1 MAIETINIKGKEF
14 TLQEL
19 QVLDKAGVLNIGQKN
34 DPASTTLTASPLHGP
49 FQGNANQFGI
59 FSDGT
64 VRPGRFSALARPDML
79 LGNLQLS
86 KSEYTNDNLETMTGQ
101 LADAGTNAAGFCGNP
116 PSPNLLKTCRQTYAW
131 GDYYIK
137 TDLTAAALTGQR
149 RNYADVPAEILNMGP
164 RPNSFFPDVMY
175 RLDDTRSEL
184 RHQLFRLGVSMERQ
198 TEQVAISGT
207 AGTQNN
213 TYLGW
218 FTQFRGL
225 DGQVSTGKTD
235 SVTGAVCPA
244 LDSTVISFNA
254 NVDGV
259 IGDGSS
265 RTLMEVVTDLV
276 QGKWI
281 TANRLGFSQQSV
293 TWAFIMRYEAFSAIV
308 AQWACDYNTYRCS
321 GAQYGEVN
329 QSAMDVNQLRLQM
342 QNGQYL
348 LVNGVQVPIIFSE
361 GIPQDTLG
369 NNYYKSDVFFGA
381 FDWAG
386 MPLARMEYFPM
397 DNQYTTEY
405 FNAFG
410 VTKVDTLNNGMF
422 IHGVRDTGLCLEH
435 HFQSRMR
442 LILETPF
449 LWGRVDDIWYR
460 FYQPIRNALPG
471 TSNYADGGVS
481 YRQ

>member
-1 MAIETINIKGKEF
+1 MDTIQINNKEF
-14 TLQEL
+14 TLQEIAAL
-19 QVLDKAGVLNIGQKN
+19 QKAGFLQIGQKN

-64 VRPGRFSALARPDML
+64 VRPARLSTLARPDML
-79 LGNLQLS
+79 LGNLQLN
-86 KSEYTNDNLETMTGQ
+86 KSDLTNEILETMTGQ
-101 LADAGTNAAGFCGNP
+101 LADAGTNATGFCGNP
-116 PSPNLLKTCRQTYAW
+116 PMPNLLKTCRQTYSW

-149 RNYADVPAEILNMGP
+149 RNYADVPAEILNLGP
-164 RPNSFFPDVMY
+164 RPNNFFPDVMY

-184 RHQLFRLGVSMERQ
+184 RHQLFRVGVSMERQ
-198 TEQVAISGT
+198 TEQVAIQGT
-207 AGTQNN
+207 AGTQNS
-213 TYLGW
+213 TYIGW

-225 DGQVSTGKTD
+225 DGQVATGKTD
-235 SVTGAVCPA
+235 SVTSAVCAA
-244 LDSTVISFNA
+244 LDSTVISFNT
-254 NVDGV
+254 NVDGT

-265 RTLMEVVTDLV
+265 RNLLTVMTDLV

-281 TANRLGFSQQSV
+281 VANRLGFGMDQV

-308 AQWACDYNTYRCS
+308 DQWACTYLTYRCAGTS
-321 GAQYGEVN
+321 TNPNYTEGSQVRDLGL
-329 QSAMDVNQLRLQM
+329 AMR
-342 QNGQYL
+342 NGQYL
-348 LVNGVQVPIIFSE
+348 LVNGRQVPVIFSE
-361 GIPQDTLG
+361 GIPQETLG

-386 MPLARMEYFPM
+386 MPLVRMEYFPM

-410 VTKVDTLNNGMF
+410 VSKVDSLNNGMF
-422 IHGVRDTGLCLEH
+422 LHGVRDTGLCLEH
-435 HFQSRMR
+435 HFQARMR
-442 LILETPF
+442 LILEAPF

-460 FYQPIRNALPG
+460 FYEPIRNALPG
-471 TSNYADGGVS
+471 SSLYADGGVS